1 MMRIVV
7 PVKQVPETAAARMDE
22 ETGTVVRD
30 GVALIVNP
38 LDLYAVELALQLRE
52 AHGGEVVTVSM
63 GPAAA
68 AAALRETVAMGA
80 DAAVLVSGRAFAGSD
95 TWATARALAAA
106 LRRLGDVDLVIC
118 GERAT
123 DGDTGQVGPG
133 LAAALDLPVATYVAG
148 VEAVWDGGCRVR
160 CLVED
165 GSVILDMDLPGVLT
179 VVKEAA
185 EPRLPTLRGKQRA
198 RALDIPVWDAASLG
212 LDAAELG
219 SAGSPTRVVKIMRPQ
234 VTRTCQRFSVGNGD
248 ELAAAT
254 AALVTLLRE
263 RRLLRG
269 EPQS

>member
-22 ETGTVVRD
+22 VTGTVVRD

-52 AHGGEVVTVSM
+52 THGGEVVTVSM
-63 GPAAA
+63 GPATA

-95 TWATARALAAA
+95 TWATAWALAAA
-106 LRRLGDVDLVIC
+106 VRRLGDVDLVIC

-123 DGDTGQVGPG
+123 DGDTGQVGPA

-148 VEAVWDGGCRVR
+148 VEAMRDGGCRLR
-160 CLVED
+160 CLVEG
-165 GSVILDMDLPGVLT
+165 GSEILDLDLPGVLT
-179 VVKEAA
+179 VVKEVAA
-185 EPRLPTLRGKQRA
+185 PRLPTLRGKQKA
-198 RALDIPVWDAASLG
+198 RALDIPVWDAACLG
-212 LDAAELG
+212 LDDADLG
-219 SAGSPTRVVKIMRPQ
+219 RFGSPTRVVKIMRPQ
-234 VTRTCQRFSVGNGD
+234 VMRTCRRLPAGND
-248 ELAAAT
+248 QELAAA
-254 AALVTLLRE
+254 AAELVTLLRE

-269 EPQS
+269 LPS